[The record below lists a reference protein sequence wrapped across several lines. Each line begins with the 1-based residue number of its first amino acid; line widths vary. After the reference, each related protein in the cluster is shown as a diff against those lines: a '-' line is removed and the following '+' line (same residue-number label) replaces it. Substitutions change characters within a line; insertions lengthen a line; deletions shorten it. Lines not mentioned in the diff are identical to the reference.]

1 MNPCAPSGQTDI
13 DRLIA
18 DSPRQ
23 NIHLGWMDLSE
34 IEPSSRIIR
43 IEETDHGKILLGL
56 QHVGGSIYWLHSFCS
71 PSEASAFDLSCAL
84 KACLPSG
91 DNKIYAISSHF
102 WFSELLEKNSFVKCD
117 EILQFE
123 TGALRVPEVRT
134 VFQILPLTGEQ
145 IREAFACETVF
156 PPLWRL
162 GSKEFVKAFQT
173 SALKLFIMING
184 NFAGYL
190 LADPDEDNCH
200 INRLV
205 IRQEHQNS
213 GAATALLSAMT
224 DVCRARN
231 ITRFSVNTNKN
242 NTAAVNFYL
251 HRNFSREGRTYP
263 VYSRF
268 IRIR

>member
-1 MNPCAPSGQTDI
+1 MDPCAPSGQTDI

-34 IEPSSRIIR
+34 IEPSSKIIR

-56 QHVGGSIYWLHSFCS
+56 QHVGGSIYWLHSFCC
-71 PSEASAFDLSCAL
+71 PSEASVYDLSGAL
-84 KACLPSG
+84 KTCLPSG
-91 DNKIYAISSHF
+91 DNKIYAISSHL

-117 EILQFE
+117 EILQYE
-123 TGALRVPEVRT
+123 SGDLSVPKVQTGY
-134 VFQILPLTGEQ
+134 QIRPLTGEQ

-162 GSKEFVKAFQT
+162 GSREFVKAFQT
-173 SALKLFIMING
+173 SSLNIFIGING
-184 NFAGYL
+184 DFAGYL

-200 INRLV
+200 INRLAV
-205 IRQEHQNS
+205 PQEYQNS
-213 GAATALLSAMT
+213 GAATALLSAMAEE
-224 DVCRARN
+224 CRARN
-231 ITRFSVNTNKN
+231 ITHFSVNTNKN

-251 HRNFSREGRTYP
+251 RRNFSREGRTYP
-263 VYSRF
+263 VYGRYIH
-268 IRIR
+268 IR